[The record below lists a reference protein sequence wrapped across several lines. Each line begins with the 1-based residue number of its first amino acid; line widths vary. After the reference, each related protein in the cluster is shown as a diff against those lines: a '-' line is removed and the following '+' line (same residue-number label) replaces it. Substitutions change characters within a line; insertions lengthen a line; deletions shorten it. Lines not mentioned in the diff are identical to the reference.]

1 MNFKLSQKYQPQ
13 RLDKLLS
20 KYSNHTKSDRQIED
34 HYHEVSKYS
43 KSLPEET
50 IEETVKLMPGK
61 RKRQNTGTE
70 IKILSPNVLLT
81 RLLILL
87 APIKAGNISNKL
99 KNKTRQ
105 IIHLLYWKKTKKLY
119 NNLIKYL

>member
-1 MNFKLSQKYQPQ
+1 
-13 RLDKLLS
+13 
-20 KYSNHTKSDRQIED
+20 
-34 HYHEVSKYS
+34 
-43 KSLPEET
+43 
-50 IEETVKLMPGK
+50 MPRN

-81 RLLILL
+81 KLLILL
-87 APIKAGNISNKL
+87 AQIKAGNISNKL

-119 NNLIKYL
+119 NNLIKSL